1 MKLFKSNFSL
11 TRGRKKYVTLTVD
24 SQEEKQVQFEE
35 KKKIESKKTD
45 LWIKCP
51 SCQEIL
57 YRVDLER
64 NLEKCPRCDYYFNM
78 SARDRIALLI
88 DEGTFTETQRAMES
102 GNPLSFPGYGEKYAE
117 AKSELEM
124 TDGVVTGTGNISGIR
139 VSIAVMDFRFFGGS
153 MGSVVGEKITD
164 AIELALAEKI
174 PVIVVASSGGARMHE
189 GILSLMQMAKT
200 SAALEKLRM
209 AGIPFISV
217 PVNPTTGGVTA
228 SFAML
233 GDIIIS
239 EPKALI
245 GFAGRRVIEQTIKQ
259 KLPEGFQT
267 SEFLQKAGMIDVI
280 AKREDLKQT
289 LAAILSNIVVSD
301 GEGSGTYGV

>member
-1 MKLFKSNFSL
+1 M
-11 TRGRKKYVTLTVD
+11 TLTVD
-24 SQEEKQVQFEE
+24 SKEESQVSQEE

-51 SCQEIL
+51 NCQEIL

-88 DEGTFTETQRAMES
+88 DEDSFAETQTEIASE
-102 GNPLSFPGYGEKYAE
+102 NPLNFPGYTEKIREAGEEYGMK
-117 AKSELEM
+117 
-124 TDGVVTGTGNISGIR
+124 DGVITGTGTIGGVK
-139 VSIAVMDFRFFGGS
+139 VSIAVMDFRFLGGS
-153 MGSVVGEKITD
+153 MGSVVGEKITG
-164 AIELALAEKI
+164 AIELGKTEKI
-174 PVIVVASSGGARMHE
+174 PVVIVSSSGGARMHE

-200 SAALEKLRM
+200 SAALEQLRH
-209 AGIPFISV
+209 AGVPFISV

-233 GDIIIS
+233 GDIIVS

-267 SEFLQKAGMIDVI
+267 SEFLQKSGMIDVI
-280 AKREDLKQT
+280 AKREDLKST
-289 LAAILSNIVVSD
+289 LSTILDNIVS
-301 GEGSGTYGV
+301 